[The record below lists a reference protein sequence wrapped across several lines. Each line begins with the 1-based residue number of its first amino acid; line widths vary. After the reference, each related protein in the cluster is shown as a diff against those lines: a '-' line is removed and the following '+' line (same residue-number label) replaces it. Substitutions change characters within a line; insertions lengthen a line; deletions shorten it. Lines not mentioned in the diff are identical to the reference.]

1 MIRFLLVTGR
11 AGRHIVEESLFESL
25 RCNVPAGY
33 RGWDKAAAIKGME
46 DLGLKYRHSRI
57 GRWSTEYFEATEE
70 QAVLVKMF
78 MQ

>member
-11 AGRHIVEESLFESL
+11 AGRHIVEENLFESL

-33 RGWDKAAAIKGME
+33 RAMSKEEAIQWME
-46 DLGLKYRHSRI
+46 ALGLTYRNSRI

-70 QAVLVKMF
+70 QAVVVKMF

>member
-1 MIRFLLVTGR
+1 MIRFLLVAGR
-11 AGRHIVEESLFESL
+11 AGTHVIEETIFESL
-25 RCNVPAGY
+25 RCSVPAGY
-33 RGWDKAAAIKGME
+33 RGWVKADAIKGME

>member
-11 AGRHIVEESLFESL
+11 AGRHIIEEEMFESL

-33 RGWDKAAAIKGME
+33 RAMSKEEAIQGME
-46 DLGLKYRHSRI
+46 DLGLKYRHARI

-70 QAVLVKMF
+70 QAVLVKLF